1 MPVGSVS
8 GDTEIYNEW
17 MIGSDDSNGAMEW
30 YDKNRMDNGQQWGWM
45 LCAQFSHYRIQ
56 IIVFWRQC
64 LLQVLATCRE
74 PRYEVALARPW
85 SLHQRSLGQAVS
97 FVRSL
102 TIWKQTLEP
111 ERADMSKYE
120 EKMIQSFTSST
131 SPGDLNSRLISSPI
145 SGNSSQAYRA
155 GAVVRPSL
163 RSALLGFPSAPVADS

>member
-1 MPVGSVS
+1 MAIY
-8 GDTEIYNEW
+8 TEIYKEW
-17 MIGSDDSNGAMEW
+17 MIGSDDSNEW
-30 YDKNRMDNGQQWGWM
+30 YDKNRMDQAFSTTRVNSEVG
-45 LCAQFSHYRIQ
+45 CAQFLQNQIQ

-74 PRYEVALARPW
+74 PRYEVTLARPS
-85 SLHQRSLGQAVS
+85 SLHQRSLEQVVS

-102 TIWKQTLEP
+102 TIYKLILEP
-111 ERADMSKYE
+111 GRADMSKYE
-120 EKMIQSFTSST
+120 EKMIQSFTCST

-163 RSALLGFPSAPVADS
+163 RSALLGFPSAAAVDS